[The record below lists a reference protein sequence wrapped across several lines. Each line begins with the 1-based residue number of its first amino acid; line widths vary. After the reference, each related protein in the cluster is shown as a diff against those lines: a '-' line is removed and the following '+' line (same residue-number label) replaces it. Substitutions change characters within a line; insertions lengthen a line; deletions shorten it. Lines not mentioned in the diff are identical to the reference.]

1 MKKEIRDELAN
12 IDNRIATGGDD
23 SVQVLSM
30 DWLEQAN
37 RCASAKLPLK
47 IASTLAEVDWSSH
60 GQLRGL
66 RMTLKRLLDGCSLD
80 AALAAAS
87 AAFSRPCQ
95 LQSAETSV
103 DRLRR
108 SLAEGRSL
116 SDAWM
121 NDRYEWA
128 AELLD
133 RLDRGDPE
141 ILSTIRIAG
150 CKEGE
155 VKKELRNLM
164 RSGSKTSEN

>member
-1 MKKEIRDELAN
+1 MAVAWTPHL
-12 IDNRIATGGDD
+12 
-23 SVQVLSM
+23 
-30 DWLEQAN
+30 
-37 RCASAKLPLK
+37 LPL
-47 IASTLAEVDWSSH
+47 A
-60 GQLRGL
+60 LRFLGHVSF
-66 RMTLKRLLDGCSLD
+66 RD
-80 AALAAAS
+80 
-87 AAFSRPCQ
+87 
-95 LQSAETSV
+95 AETSV

-108 SLAEGRSL
+108 SLAQGRSL

-133 RLDRGDPE
+133 RLDRSDPE